1 MATGLQFKPAKLLL
15 VSTKEVMNK
24 LSHPAFWV
32 GFVAILLVAPVEAQD
47 AFPTR
52 PIQVIVPATAGGPVD
67 SAMRMMAPG
76 LSAALGG
83 PLVILD
89 RPGASG
95 TVGMHALSLS
105 EPSGYTIGAG
115 VNSIFT
121 VTRVSGT
128 AVPFTLDNFTLLGNY
143 ATDVSVLAVAPDA
156 PWNTLEDL
164 IAFARDNPG
173 KLSYASA
180 GVGTVSALSMRA
192 LLHQFRLEMTEVPFA
207 GGAQLTVAILGKH
220 VNMGMVPYST
230 GSAMLR
236 ENKLRALVTTSPSRL
251 PSLPD
256 TPTLAEKG
264 IAAQGLNLV
273 IGVYAPHG
281 LPSDVNEILVEAVRK
296 AATDP
301 GVIAQLAGIGLLA
314 TYQDPATARSRLD
327 NEYKSVVAL
336 TSQLGLSR

>member
-1 MATGLQFKPAKLLL
+1 MKRFRR
-15 VSTKEVMNK
+15 
-24 LSHPAFWV
+24 AFCV
-32 GFVAILLVAPVEAQD
+32 VFLAILLVAPVQAQD
-47 AFPTR
+47 AFPAR

-67 SAMRMMAPG
+67 SAMRMMEPG
-76 LSAALGG
+76 LSATLGG
-83 PLVILD
+83 PLVILN

-95 TVGMHALSLS
+95 TVGMHALSSS
-105 EPSGYTIGAG
+105 EPNGYTIGAG

-156 PWNTLEDL
+156 PWTTFEDL
-164 IAFARDNPG
+164 IAFVHDNPG

-192 LLHQFRLEMTEVPFA
+192 VMHQFRLEMTEVPFA

-220 VNMGMVPYST
+220 VDMGMVPYST
-230 GSAMLR
+230 GAAMLR
-236 ENKLRALVTTSPSRL
+236 ENKLRALVTTALNRL

-256 TPTLAEKG
+256 MPTLAEKG
-264 IAAQGLNLV
+264 IAVQGLNL
-273 IGVYAPHG
+273 IMGLYAPRA
-281 LPSDVNEILVEAVRK
+281 LPGDVNKVLAEAVRK

-301 GVIAQLAGIGLLA
+301 NMIAQLASIGLLA
-314 TYQDPATARSRLD
+314 TYEDPATARTRLD
-327 NEYKSVVAL
+327 NEYRSVVEL
-336 TSQLGLSR
+336 TSQLGPTR

>member
-1 MATGLQFKPAKLLL
+1 MKQW
-15 VSTKEVMNK
+15 
-24 LSHPAFWV
+24 SHIAFCV
-32 GFVAILLVAPVEAQD
+32 VILTTLLVAPAEAQD
-47 AFPTR
+47 VFPAR
-52 PIQVIVPATAGGPVD
+52 PIQIIVPATAGGPVD
-67 SAMRMMAPG
+67 SAMRMMEPS

-83 PLVILD
+83 PLVIFN

-95 TVGMHALSLS
+95 TVGMHALSS
-105 EPSGYTIGAG
+105 AEPNGYTIGAG

-121 VTRVSGT
+121 VTRLSAT
-128 AVPFTLDNFTLLGNY
+128 EVPFTLDDFTLLGNC

-156 PWNTLEDL
+156 PWKTLEDL
-164 IAFARDNPG
+164 ITFARDNPG

-192 LLHQFRLEMTEVPFA
+192 LIHQFRLEMTEVPFA

-220 VNMGMVPYST
+220 VDTGMVPYST
-230 GSAMLR
+230 GAAMLR
-236 ENKLRALVTTSPSRL
+236 ENKLRALVTTATNRM

-273 IGVYAPHG
+273 MGLYAPRG
-281 LPSDVNEILVEAVRK
+281 LLGDVNKILAEAVRK

-301 GVIAQLAGIGLLA
+301 GVIARLASIGLLA
-314 TYQDPATARSRLD
+314 TYEDPATARTRLD

-336 TSQLGLSR
+336 TGQLGPTP

>member
-1 MATGLQFKPAKLLL
+1 MKQRSRVACCVVVVATL
-15 VSTKEVMNK
+15 
-24 LSHPAFWV
+24 
-32 GFVAILLVAPVEAQD
+32 FVAPAEAQD
-47 AFPTR
+47 AFPAR

-67 SAMRMMAPG
+67 SAMRMMEPS
-76 LSAALGG
+76 LSGALGG
-83 PLVILD
+83 PLVILN

-95 TVGMHALSLS
+95 TVGMHALSSS
-105 EPSGYTIGAG
+105 EPNGYTIGAG

-121 VTRVSGT
+121 VTRVSET
-128 AVPFTLDNFTLLGNY
+128 AVPFTLDNFTLLGNC

-156 PWNTLEDL
+156 PWKTLEDL
-164 IAFARDNPG
+164 IDFVRDRPG

-192 LLHQFRLEMTEVPFA
+192 LMHQFRLDVTDVPFA

-220 VNMGMVPYST
+220 VDMGMVPYST

-236 ENKLRALVTTSPSRL
+236 ENKLRALVTTAPNRL
-251 PSLPD
+251 PSLPE
-256 TPTLAEKG
+256 TPTLVEKG

-273 IGVYAPHG
+273 MGIYAPSG
-281 LPSDVNEILVEAVRK
+281 LPGDVNKILAEAVRK

-301 GVIAQLAGIGLLA
+301 SVIAQMASIGLLA
-314 TYQDPATARSRLD
+314 TYEEPATARSRLD
-327 NEYKSVVAL
+327 HEYKSVVAL